1 MKRRLIALLLVF
13 ALLCPLL
20 AVGAAADY
28 TVYITDT
35 GEKYHN
41 YGCRY
46 LSESCRPIS
55 ASSARAMGY
64 TPCSVCKAPVAEPEQ
79 TGFVDVA
86 PNKYYSRPSIGRS
99 KRASQTALIRATLA
113 LSRHAHAA
121 R

>member
-1 MKRRLIALLLVF
+1 MKRRLIALLLIF

-46 LSESCRPIS
+46 LSLCSRRTSRMSC
-55 ASSARAMGY
+55 Y
-64 TPCSVCKAPVAEPEQ
+64 
-79 TGFVDVA
+79 
-86 PNKYYSRPSIGRS
+86 
-99 KRASQTALIRATLA
+99 L
-113 LSRHAHAA
+113 
-121 R
+121 

>member
-1 MKRRLIALLLVF
+1 MKRRLIALLLIF

-46 LSESCRPIS
+46 LSESVQTDILKLCQSNGIYAVRCLQCAGS
-55 ASSARAMGY
+55 RA
-64 TPCSVCKAPVAEPEQ
+64 
-79 TGFVDVA
+79 
-86 PNKYYSRPSIGRS
+86 
-99 KRASQTALIRATLA
+99 
-113 LSRHAHAA
+113 
-121 R
+121 

>member
-46 LSESCRPIS
+46 LSESWQTDIRKLCQSNGIYAVLGLQCAGS
-55 ASSARAMGY
+55 RA
-64 TPCSVCKAPVAEPEQ
+64 
-79 TGFVDVA
+79 
-86 PNKYYSRPSIGRS
+86 
-99 KRASQTALIRATLA
+99 
-113 LSRHAHAA
+113 
-121 R
+121 

>member
-41 YGCRY
+41 YGCDISVNHADRY
-46 LSESCRPIS
+46 PQAL
-55 ASSARAMGY
+55 
-64 TPCSVCKAPVAEPEQ
+64 PEQ
-79 TGFVDVA
+79 WDIRRA
-86 PNKYYSRPSIGRS
+86 RS
-99 KRASQTALIRATLA
+99 AMRR
-113 LSRHAHAA
+113 
-121 R
+121 

>member
-46 LSESCRPIS
+46 LSESWQTDIRKLCQSNGIRRARS
-55 ASSARAMGY
+55 AMQPGSRA
-64 TPCSVCKAPVAEPEQ
+64 
-79 TGFVDVA
+79 
-86 PNKYYSRPSIGRS
+86 
-99 KRASQTALIRATLA
+99 
-113 LSRHAHAA
+113 
-121 R
+121 

>member
-1 MKRRLIALLLVF
+1 MKRRLIALLLIF

-46 LSESCRPIS
+46 LSESRKLCQSNGIYAVLGLQCAGS
-55 ASSARAMGY
+55 RA
-64 TPCSVCKAPVAEPEQ
+64 
-79 TGFVDVA
+79 
-86 PNKYYSRPSIGRS
+86 
-99 KRASQTALIRATLA
+99 
-113 LSRHAHAA
+113 
-121 R
+121 